1 MASAHG
7 RVVRG
12 AAPDHL
18 LVLRRDAS
26 AAPVPW
32 CFSCPPGLSRQAW
45 VPVQISLFSFYVYAF
60 ELPEHGSVRRL
71 LLSDGNLAFLS
82 GIRVD
87 LCLEVTGRSS
97 GLNKAGLWFC
107 SPGTRRWSRC
117 CCPGFSISQTSASR
131 RPRGS
136 RSSPRGVLPRPQL
149 PQLPPWGAAPPP
161 EEPEEARRASRF
173 ERAPKQLSEPP
184 AIALARLC
192 PWLLL
197 PARLTKK
204 CSFCSWTSA
213 CLPHD
218 PGSLLRT
225 TTMAYLGRTSS
236 SLCPGC

>member
-1 MASAHG
+1 MASARG

-26 AAPVPW
+26 AAPVPR

-97 GLNKAGLWFC
+97 GLNKAGVWFC
-107 SPGTRRWSRC
+107 SRGTRRSSRC
-117 CCPGFSISQTSASR
+117 CCPGFSISQTSGSR

-136 RSSPRGVLPRPQL
+136 RGSPRGVLPHPKRSRRRPE
-149 PQLPPWGAAPPP
+149 G
-161 EEPEEARRASRF
+161 
-173 ERAPKQLSEPP
+173 
-184 AIALARLC
+184 
-192 PWLLL
+192 L
-197 PARLTKK
+197 PALNVLPSSFLSRPPSPWPDCVLG
-204 CSFCSWTSA
+204 FCS
-213 CLPHD
+213 LQ
-218 PGSLLRT
+218 G
-225 TTMAYLGRTSS
+225 
-236 SLCPGC
+236 